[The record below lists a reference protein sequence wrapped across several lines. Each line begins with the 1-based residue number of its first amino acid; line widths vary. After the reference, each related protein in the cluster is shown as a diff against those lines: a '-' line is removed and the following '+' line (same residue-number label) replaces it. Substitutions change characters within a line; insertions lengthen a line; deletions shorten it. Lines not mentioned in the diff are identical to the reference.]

1 MNDLTPFDYATL
13 GSNEQVIRGIAK
25 RIASTVRTLAAS
37 VFAIG
42 RELRLARNLIGDDFP
57 QWVASE
63 FGFSERTVRNY
74 CRVSEQLGDYEDR
87 MSSIPP
93 STLYILAGEC
103 VPPEAIETAIVRT
116 EAGEKVTASDAKEI
130 IAESL
135 DYVETEA
142 GEAEEDDPNDE
153 DRGPE
158 SDEWMDD
165 PPKNIPASNA
175 APKPNTSPLW
185 AEAARCIDRAW
196 EIYKTHAQDCDESA
210 EVLAALE
217 RAEECHG
224 YYVRN
229 VEAT

>member
-1 MNDLTPFDYATL
+1 MSNDLTTFDYGTL
-13 GSNEQVIRGIAK
+13 GSNEQVLRGIAK

-57 QWVASE
+57 QWVAAE

-103 VPPEAIETAIVRT
+103 VPPEAIETVIART
-116 EAGEKVTASDAKEI
+116 EAGEHIDRATAKEI
-130 IAESL
+130 IEESKDFVETVSTDEDEAES
-135 DYVETEA
+135 ESIEF
-142 GEAEEDDPNDE
+142 DE
-153 DRGPE
+153 PTNGIREPA
-158 SDEWMDD
+158 
-165 PPKNIPASNA
+165 ASNA
-175 APKPNTSPLW
+175 APKPTVAPIWREIEKHIDAASNLFAAH
-185 AEAARCIDRAW
+185 AES
-196 EIYKTHAQDCDESA
+196 CDE
-210 EVLAALE
+210 ALE
-217 RAEECHG
+217 VKQALEFAAERFS

-229 VEAT
+229 VEAA

>member
-57 QWVASE
+57 QWVAAE

-103 VPPEAIETAIVRT
+103 VPPEAIETAIART

-130 IAESL
+130 IADSL
-135 DYVETEA
+135 DYEA
-142 GEAEEDDPNDE
+142 PELPDDEAD
-153 DRGPE
+153 PE
-158 SDEWMDD
+158 SVGFDE
-165 PPKNIPASNA
+165 PTNGICEPAASNA
-175 APKPNTSPLW
+175 APRPNTSPLW

-210 EVLAALE
+210 EVIAALE

-229 VEAT
+229 VEAN

>member
-13 GSNEQVIRGIAK
+13 GSNEQVVRGIAK

-57 QWVASE
+57 QWVAAE

-103 VPPEAIETAIVRT
+103 VPPEAIETVIART
-116 EAGEKVTASDAKEI
+116 EVGEKVTASDAKEI
-130 IAESL
+130 IADSL
-135 DYVETEA
+135 DYEA
-142 GEAEEDDPNDE
+142 
-153 DRGPE
+153 PE
-158 SDEWMDD
+158 SPDDDAEPESVKFDE
-165 PPKNIPASNA
+165 PTNGIREPAASNA
-175 APKPNTSPLW
+175 APKPNIAPIW
-185 AEAARCIDRAW
+185 REIEKHIDAASNLFTA
-196 EIYKTHAQDCDESA
+196 HAADCDEA
-210 EVLAALE
+210 WEVKRSLEFALE
-217 RAEECHG
+217 RFS

>member
-57 QWVASE
+57 QWVAAE

-93 STLYILAGEC
+93 STLYLLAGEC
-103 VPPEAIETAIVRT
+103 VPPEAIETVIART
-116 EAGEKVTASDAKEI
+116 EAGEKVTAEDAKEI

-135 DYVETEA
+135 DYAPT
-142 GEAEEDDPNDE
+142 
-153 DRGPE
+153 E
-158 SDEWMDD
+158 SDSDEEPEPDE
-165 PPKNIPASNA
+165 PEPVAALNA
-175 APKPNTSPLW
+175 VPKPNISPVW
-185 AEAARCIDRAW
+185 NEAACCIARVLD
-196 EIYKTHAQDCDESA
+196 IYEKYAQQCLESA
-210 EVLAALE
+210 DNIATAKILLRNHE
-217 RAEECHG
+217 

-229 VEAT
+229 VEAV